1 MITEKDVNR
10 IFGITE
16 SFMLP
21 ERAMEILM
29 NKEERERVFA
39 EFLDIESDLSFDWF
53 NTYFQEE
60 HSSRKAMMQ
69 DFTPHCVCRLAAEIV
84 KGRKVADICAGT
96 GGLTIAQWVRN
107 PGGQFLCEELS
118 ERAFPLLLFN
128 LAIRNMD
135 AYAVNMDVLENNV
148 LRAFKITPGERFGDI
163 AEAEFPADFVP
174 DSVIMN
180 PPYSLKHTW
189 DEKKCDPRFEG
200 YGYPPKQFSDLAFV
214 LSGFSMLKNDGWL
227 AAILPHGVLFRGNRE
242 QGIRQKLVENGY
254 IRDVIGLPE
263 NMFLNTGIPVFLLV
277 LRKRKSG
284 SVYFVDASKEFKK
297 VGKINVLTDSAIE
310 KIIAVMKGVEDI
322 DRFSKLILTQEIAE
336 NNYNMNI
343 SRYVD
348 TYEPPPPIDIL
359 QVGADIAQNMAE
371 MQNTNKEILK
381 MLKELY
387 VPSGNKKTETELADF
402 IRIWE
407 GICIGDHREVGL
419 YDIAD
424 VERAVNG
431 KIYPAGTVYVQVS
444 ACHRAGLEQFM
455 ETTEAGTLESKFA
468 VILPKV
474 PTAPGYL
481 RVALENGAD
490 EFMRKYVGS
499 NINIQMENFQFF
511 RLGWHDKVE
520 DQERVATLL
529 GTMEQ
534 NICAAENALK
544 ELDDMKKYFLE
555 CMMI

>member
-39 EFLDIESDLSFDWF
+39 EFLDIESNLSFDWF

-148 LRAFKITPGERFGDI
+148 LRVFKITPGKRFGDI

-189 DEKKCDPRFEG
+189 DEKKWDPRFEG

-242 QGIRQKLVENGY
+242 QKIRQKLVENGY

-277 LRKRKSG
+277 LHKQKAG
-284 SVYFVDASKEFKK
+284 SAYFVDASKEFKK

-310 KIIAVMKGVEDI
+310 KIIDVLKSAKDI

-336 NNYNMNI
+336 NDFDMGI

-348 TYEPPPPIDIL
+348 ASEPEPPIDIL
-359 QVGADIAQNMAE
+359 QVGREITENMVA
-371 MQNTNKEILK
+371 MQLTSGEILNS
-381 MLKELY
+381 LKELY
-387 VPSGNKKTETELADF
+387 TPNEDSELADF
-402 IRIWE
+402 IKIW
-407 GICIGDHREVGL
+407 GSICIGDHREVGL

-431 KIYPAGTVYVQVS
+431 KIYPAGTVYIQVS
-444 ACHRAGLEQFM
+444 ACRKAGREQFM
-455 ETTEAGTLESKFA
+455 ETAEAGTLESKFA

-481 RVALENGAD
+481 RVALENGAE

-499 NINIQMENFQFF
+499 NINIQPDNFKFF

-520 DQERVATLL
+520 DQKRVADIL
-529 GTMEQ
+529 GAMEDHIHATERCLESLSKTK
-534 NICAAENALK
+534 NFF
-544 ELDDMKKYFLE
+544 LDKVMSLI
-555 CMMI
+555 M